1 MKRLTYLLLTCSAL
15 SIAPV
20 SSQDDGWISLFD
32 GRTLNGW
39 KVNENPQ
46 TFTVVDNAIVAH
58 GPRAHLFYVGEV
70 ANHHFTDFEWKADVM
85 TTPGSNSG
93 MYVHT
98 EYQEE
103 GWPEK
108 GIEIQVNN
116 SHTDWRRTGSVY
128 ALKDLREPPAKDN
141 EWFTQHIIVKGN
153 KITVKVNGK
162 TVNEYTDTEGKLTGG
177 TIALQGHDPDSKV
190 YYKNIMVRLG
200 R

>member
-70 ANHHFTDFEWKADVM
+70 ANHHFPDFEWKADVM

-153 KITVKVNGK
+153 KIMVKVNGK

>member
-1 MKRLTYLLLTCSAL
+1 L

-20 SSQDDGWISLFD
+20 SSQDDGLISLFD